1 MNTNDQIY
9 RALQQHLDKGP
20 VGFPATPS
28 GVEVT
33 LLKKLFTP
41 LHAQI
46 ASHLSTIKLESPKT
60 IHHRLQ
66 KNGVA
71 MSLADLKSALDVMA
85 YKGLILAYSEGFN
98 EKHYKNA
105 GMSAGGI
112 IDFQVNRFT
121 KDLMELFDQ
130 YHKEVFAGA
139 ENTGR
144 RSIPQLRTVP
154 VSTSIP
160 TPEKHSVATYD
171 DVRSLLDASP
181 GPFAVANCMCRQTRD
196 MQGTPCK
203 YSDIRETCLQIGPDH
218 ARQYVDMGIAR
229 YVNKDEA
236 LGILEKAEKAGF
248 ILQPENSLKPEAI
261 CCCCGDCCMLL
272 STLKKA
278 PKPAL
283 MYASNYYVTVDSAF
297 CKACGECVKRCQLDA
312 RTLSLPF
319 VKGDKEGF
327 YNSSISPSP
336 STGEGWGVGESKGG
350 NGMVSVVNLDRCI
363 GCGNCVITCKT
374 GATRLVKKDVALVP
388 PRDKDA
394 AFMKIMSAKV
404 GRWNM
409 LKLRLKMLLRMRV

>member
-1 MNTNDQIY
+1 MDNENQFY
-9 RALQQHLDKGP
+9 RALQHHLDKGS
-20 VGFPATPS
+20 VGFPPTPS
-28 GVEVT
+28 GIEIT

-41 LHAQI
+41 LQARI
-46 ASHLSTIKLESPKT
+46 AVHLSTIKLETAKT
-60 IHHRLQ
+60 IRRRLQ
-66 KNGVA
+66 KSGVTL
-71 MSLADLKSALDVMA
+71 SLADLKSALDAMA
-85 YKGLILAYSEGFN
+85 YKGLILAYSEGFK

-121 KDLMELFDQ
+121 KDVMEVFDQ
-130 YHKEVFAGA
+130 YHKEAFASA

-171 DVRSLLDASP
+171 DVRSLLDTSP

-236 LGILEKAEKAGF
+236 LEILKKAEQAGF

-283 MYASNYYVTVDSAF
+283 MYATNYYVTVDSAL

-312 RTLSLPF
+312 RTLENTPLPLNLSL
-319 VKGDKEGF
+319 EGRG
-327 YNSSISPSP
+327 IK
-336 STGEGWGVGESKGG
+336 GEGDSEGEKRLA
-350 NGMVSVVNLDRCI
+350 SVVNLDRCI

-388 PRDKDA
+388 PKDKDA

-409 LKLRLKMLLRMRV
+409 LKLRLKMLLGMRV